1 MQHKMVRFLFTL
13 LGRLNIL
20 RKVGDRYFDHEGNEF
35 EVIDIRI
42 EEKPDGTII
51 TVENAVKVS

>member
-1 MQHKMVRFLFTL
+1 M
-13 LGRLNIL
+13 

-51 TVENAVKVS
+51 TVESAVKVS